1 MPDALTVAVIFVIG
15 LILSFV
21 SGYCMARNNADF
33 RVSLEKIRHDETIIE
48 LREKH
53 NNELID
59 IRKHY
64 ITMSQNEAKRF
75 TKILDEVSQVTG
87 VDKVELPS
95 FGVVYLNHSKNLREA
110 MRALHMEDLSDGALD

>member
-21 SGYCMARNNADF
+21 SGYCMARNNSDF
-33 RVSLEKIRHDETIIE
+33 RISLEKIRHDETIIE

-53 NNELID
+53 NEELID

-75 TKILDEVSQVTG
+75 TKILDEVSQVTD

-95 FGVVYLNHSKNLREA
+95 FGTIYLNHSKNLREA
-110 MRALHMEDLSDGALD
+110 MQALHMEDLSDGALD